1 VNLMRFSTAAGVAA
15 LLLTVTAAAA
25 QNLPAPMPT
34 DPGTATAPAKP
45 SRAARRASTPK
56 APSVVIVANA
66 STQTATMVIITAEDA
81 TASTSK
87 PLAPKATTTL
97 KLPKLQGCI
106 VSVSARFEG
115 GGQVDIDEFDVCK
128 EKTIRFTD

>member
-25 QNLPAPMPT
+25 QNLPAPMATDRGTPT
-34 DPGTATAPAKP
+34 AP
-45 SRAARRASTPK
+45 SRAAKRASM
-56 APSVVIVANA
+56 VIVANA

>member
-1 VNLMRFSTAAGVAA
+1 MRFCTIGGLVA
-15 LLLTVTAAAA
+15 LLTVTAAAA
-25 QNLPAPMPT
+25 QNLPAPMST
-34 DPGTATAPAKP
+34 DRGRTPTAPAKP
-45 SRAARRASTPK
+45 SSAAKKPYTPK
-56 APSVVIVANA
+56 APSVVTVANA

-128 EKTIRFTD
+128 EKTIRFTE

>member
-1 VNLMRFSTAAGVAA
+1 MRFFTAAGVAA
-15 LLLTVTAAAA
+15 LLLTVTASAA
-25 QNLPAPMPT
+25 QNLPAPMST
-34 DPGTATAPAKP
+34 DRVMPTAPAKP
-45 SRAARRASTPK
+45 SRAAKRASTPK
-56 APSVVIVANA
+56 APSVVTVANA

-87 PLAPKATTTL
+87 SLAPRATTTL